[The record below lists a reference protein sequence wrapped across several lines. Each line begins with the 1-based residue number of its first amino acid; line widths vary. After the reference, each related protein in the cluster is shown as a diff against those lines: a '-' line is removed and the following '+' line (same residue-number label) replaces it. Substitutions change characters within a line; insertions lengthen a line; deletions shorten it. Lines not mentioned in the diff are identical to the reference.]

1 MNIDLQLFVKE
12 ALNKGIDRSSIET
25 VLHQA
30 GWQSE
35 EIRAAIH
42 SFAEVDFPIPV
53 PRRLPHI
60 SAREAFLYLVLFMT
74 LAISA
79 VSLGTILF
87 QLINRWLPDPVSAY
101 DSVYY
106 IESVN
111 SILRTA
117 SASLIVAFPIFL
129 YVSNLT
135 LQGIAKNPDLRLSL
149 PRIFITYLALF
160 FASAIIIGTLI
171 TLLTNVL
178 GGELT
183 TRFLLKT
190 ASVLAI
196 SGSIFGYY
204 LTDLKRAE
212 EQQKA

>member
-1 MNIDLQLFVKE
+1 MNMDLQIFIKE
-12 ALNKGIDRSSIET
+12 ALTKGLDRTSIEKA
-25 VLHQA
+25 LSQA
-30 GWQSE
+30 GWQTE
-35 EIRAAIH
+35 DIRSGLH
-42 SFAEVDFPIPV
+42 SYSDIEFPIPV
-53 PRRLPHI
+53 PRPKPYT

-79 VSLGTILF
+79 SSLGTIVF
-87 QLINRWLPDPVSAY
+87 QLINRWLPDPLSAY
-101 DSVYY
+101 DGGYY
-106 IESVN
+106 LDSIN
-111 SILRTA
+111 STLRGA
-117 SASLIVAFPIFL
+117 SAALIVSFPIFL

-135 LQGIAKNPDLRLSL
+135 LNAIAKNPDLRLSR
-149 PRIFITYLALF
+149 PRTFMTYLALS

-183 TRFLLKT
+183 TRFVLKT
-190 ASVLAI
+190 VTVLII

-212 EQQKA
+212 EQQKS